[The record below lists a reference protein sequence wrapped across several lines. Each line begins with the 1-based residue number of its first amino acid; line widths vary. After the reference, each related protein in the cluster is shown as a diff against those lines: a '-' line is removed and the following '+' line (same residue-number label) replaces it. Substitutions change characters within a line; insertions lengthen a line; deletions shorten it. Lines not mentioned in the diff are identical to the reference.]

1 MIYYDDLPLSK
12 DILAAL
18 NELKIDYSHYHYKG
32 NPSPARC
39 SLPAISKHNRTQ
51 QNQACEKKEM

>member
-18 NELKIDYSHYHYKG
+18 NELKIDYCDLCIKVTLNGIHYQG
-32 NPSPARC
+32 MCLMA
-39 SLPAISKHNRTQ
+39 
-51 QNQACEKKEM
+51 